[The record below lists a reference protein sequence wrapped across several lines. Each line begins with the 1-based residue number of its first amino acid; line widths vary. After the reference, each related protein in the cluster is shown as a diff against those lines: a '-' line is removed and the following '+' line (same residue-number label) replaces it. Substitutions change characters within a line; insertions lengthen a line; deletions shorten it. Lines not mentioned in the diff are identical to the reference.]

1 MTVMNNKEEP
11 FRGLYFMSKPVT
23 LPDGTKC
30 WSGPNCKKHG
40 SHRRSSYSNLF
51 PKTALEGSS
60 VEDLLTTKC
69 LQYAVLLADQWG
81 SRKVVVTYIPQE
93 DGTKYPVHMYG
104 LKDKTT
110 VGDVHG
116 EQPFPHNTDFLKTEI
131 LDSQKAV
138 STYGG
143 YFN

>member
-1 MTVMNNKEEP
+1 
-11 FRGLYFMSKPVT
+11 MSKPVK

-30 WSGPNCKKHG
+30 WSGPNCKRHSSQTNK
-40 SHRRSSYSNLF
+40 SSYSVLF
-51 PKTALEGSS
+51 PKTVLDGSS

-69 LQYAVLLADQWG
+69 LQYAVLLADQYG
-81 SRKVVVTYIPQE
+81 SRKVVVTYIPQD

-104 LKDKTT
+104 LKNKST

-116 EQPFPHNTDFLKTEI
+116 EQPFPHANDFLRTEV

-138 STYGG
+138 SIYGG
-143 YFN
+143 FFP